1 MSYQMSYHV
10 NQYFF
15 PTSVT
20 KCLSAFGAAEGSFT
34 AMASAFFSPRGHAE
48 VSFIP
53 RERADLKDLEE
64 YQLGNSRFQW
74 FQIPVESEWN
84 VKLVV
89 R

>member
-1 MSYQMSYHV
+1 MSYHV
-10 NQYFF
+10 NHYFF

-20 KCLSAFGAAEGSFT
+20 
-34 AMASAFFSPRGHAE
+34 MASRHLAPRRVHSQRWQARFTQRGHAE

-74 FQIPVESEWN
+74 FQIPVESERN
-84 VKLVV
+84 LKLVV